1 METKYSYFFL
11 RLPLAMSM
19 FGHGLVR
26 LPKLSGFAEGMTEQ
40 FKDSILPEILV
51 LPFGYALP
59 FIELI
64 IGILLILGWQ
74 TRNSIY
80 AGLLTMAALV
90 FGSSTIESWGAISV
104 QLIHALYFG
113 MLLHFLP
120 KDRFSIDA
128 KLRTDSQTDA
138 IQNYPLRPKTRTL
151 G

>member
-1 METKYSYFFL
+1 MNTKYSFFFL

-26 LPKLSGFAEGMTEQ
+26 LPKLAGFAEGMTKQ
-40 FKDSILPEILV
+40 FKDSILPEMLV

-59 FIELI
+59 IIEQI
-64 IGILLILGWQ
+64 VGVLLILGWQ
-74 TRNSIY
+74 TKNAIY

-90 FGSSTIESWGAISV
+90 FGSSTIENWNAISA

-128 KLRTDSQTDA
+128 KLRTDS
-138 IQNYPLRPKTRTL
+138 
-151 G
+151 

>member
-1 METKYSYFFL
+1 MESKYAYFFL

-26 LPKLSGFAEGMTEQ
+26 LPKLSGFAEGMKEQ
-40 FKDSILPEILV
+40 FEKSILPDVIV

-59 FIELI
+59 VIELL

-74 TRNSIY
+74 TRIAIY
-80 AGLLTMAALV
+80 AGLLTMAALI

-113 MLLHFLP
+113 MLLYFLP
-120 KDRFSIDA
+120 KDRISFDA
-128 KLRTDSQTDA
+128 KLRPGS
-138 IQNYPLRPKTRTL
+138 
-151 G
+151 

>member
-1 METKYSYFFL
+1 MNTKYSYFFL

-26 LPKLSGFAEGMTEQ
+26 VPKLSAFAQGMTKQ

-51 LPFGYALP
+51 LPFGYTLP
-59 FIELI
+59 VIELT

-74 TRNSIY
+74 TRNAIF
-80 AGLLTMAALV
+80 AGLLTMAALI

-113 MLLHFLP
+113 ILLYFLP
-120 KDRFSIDA
+120 QDRFSIDA
-128 KLRTDSQTDA
+128 KLRAHS
-138 IQNYPLRPKTRTL
+138 
-151 G
+151 